1 MSRRREAMLEVLC
14 FVTGLEAAEVEKRP
28 RLCDLLKHADIVKG
42 RTGKYQ
48 YGIFTFLWPRKKKDG
63 TVVPF
68 LGLRINWDGMEKEEL
83 RFRTFDADSD
93 GMDAEF
99 GLTDAEV
106 DRFVGTQA
114 RKAEKEAAKTAQGA
128 VRRRVFRQRPSKV
141 FAVSAPS
148 VP

>member
-1 MSRRREAMLEVLC
+1 MSQRREAMLEVLC
-14 FVTGLEAAEVEKRP
+14 FVTGLEAAEVEKHP
-28 RLCDLLKHADIVKG
+28 RLCDLLKHADIMKG

-83 RFRTFDADSD
+83 RFRTFDADSND
-93 GMDAEF
+93 MDAEF
-99 GLTDAEV
+99 GLTDAEAN
-106 DRFVGTQA
+106 RFAAAQA
-114 RKAEKEAAKTAQGA
+114 KKAEREAIKAARGP